1 MRSNWAGVVGLLLLI
16 CGCSGRDKCPV
27 DRVGFETLLAR
38 MTNLNAFAEAPL
50 GPAFL
55 ESSYDRTGGNQ
66 DWVVYSRIPPN
77 GRIKIFEVEGP
88 GYISRFWIASFAA
101 DRWLFFFDGESEPR
115 LNLSKDELFGEKLP
129 FAPPLAG
136 QSGGGR
142 YCLLPIPFSK
152 SIRIEMIPKD
162 LKLTDRNYFHINYT
176 RLNLKPESVESF
188 PAELSPA
195 QSNQVV
201 AVNAAWTVQ
210 SKEQAALV
218 KQCLKDVESKTI
230 QPGESLTFWDD
241 AGEGLLKTFCIR
253 IDSPADSEMIGAELL
268 RSLRLKMT
276 WDGKSFPSV
285 DVPLGDFFCNPFYLR
300 SYSSMPL
307 GRVDG
312 AFICRFPM
320 PYRKGA
326 RCVLE
331 NNSKIQVSVSVGV
344 QGNRDSTEGL
354 HRKFHAGWRASSTSG
369 IPFRMLRTEGSGHY
383 VGCFL
388 SAIGQDGSW
397 NILEGDECLK
407 PDLGEQPPQLGTGL
421 EDYFNGAYYYT
432 SLFDL
437 PLHGLIEKGAMRTDQ
452 YRFHL
457 LDAVPFN
464 KSFEAEIEF
473 GDRNLASGY
482 MSSVAFWYADRATS
496 AILSPGQE
504 SLLARPDDRFELPG
518 VMAQLFLLEREGLYV
533 DAAARTDFFAQRYR
547 TQPWGDIFK
556 VRALACREKTAGFS
570 AVKADYEAL
579 TNSATPAA
587 AQAARD
593 RLWMNENPSHALLGI
608 HALGKYRLLQDGQPV
623 ADGEGRNDLRVLRVL
638 APPGEHTWTAELT
651 PTHQGSFFSLCLRT
665 QTGDVTSA
673 GDWDI
678 LDCTEVPGR
687 PHFEKFEGREVLPN
701 MTVWAFEPNAYVDMQ
716 SPAMGIGLWWFWDS
730 RPLVQRVR
738 LNKKWVLEGSPS
750 ATLPQNR
757 RERTTE
763 ELRAHAID

>member
-1 MRSNWAGVVGLLLLI
+1 MRLYWVGILGLVLLS
-16 CGCSGRDKCPV
+16 CGCSKQVKCPV
-27 DRVGFETLLAR
+27 DQVDFEMLLAR
-38 MTNLNAFAEAPL
+38 MTNLNTFAEAPL
-50 GPAFL
+50 GPSFL
-55 ESSYDRTGGNQ
+55 ESSYDRAGGNQ
-66 DWVVYSRIPPN
+66 DWTIYARIPPN
-77 GRIKIFEVEGP
+77 GRIKIFEAEGP

-115 LNLSKDELFGEKLP
+115 LNLGKDEIFGDKFP
-129 FAPPLAG
+129 FMPPLAG

-162 LKLTDRNYFHINYT
+162 LKLTDRNYFHVNYT
-176 RLNLKPESVESF
+176 RVNLPPESVESF

-201 AVNAAWTVQ
+201 AANAALTAQ
-210 SKEQAALV
+210 PHEQVALV
-218 KQCLKDVESKTI
+218 NQLLQDVESKTI

-253 IDSPADSEMIGAELL
+253 IDSPVDSEVISAELL

-312 AFICRFPM
+312 SFVCRFPM

-326 RCVLE
+326 RCMLE
-331 NNSKIQVSVSVGV
+331 NNSKIPVSVSVGV

-354 HRKFHAGWRASSTSG
+354 YRKFHADWRATSTSG
-369 IPFRMLRTEGSGHY
+369 VPFRMLRTEGSGHY

-407 PDLGEQPPQLGTGL
+407 PDPGEQPPQLGTGL

-464 KSFEAEIEF
+464 KSFESEIEF

-482 MSSVAFWYADRATS
+482 MSSVAFWYADRASS
-496 AILSPGQE
+496 AILFAGQE
-504 SLLARPDDRFELPG
+504 PLLVRPFDRFELPG
-518 VMAQLFLLEREGLYV
+518 VMAQLFLLEREGLYA
-533 DAAARTDFFAQRYR
+533 DAAARLEFFAARYNS
-547 TQPWGDIFK
+547 QPWSDLFK
-556 VRALACREKTAGFS
+556 VRALAYREKTEGFKAVEGRYQILAQS
-570 AVKADYEAL
+570 AY
-579 TNSATPAA
+579 PAA
-587 AQAARD
+587 AQAACD
-593 RLWMNENPSHALLGI
+593 RLWLNEESSHALLGV

-623 ADGEGRNDLRVLRVL
+623 AEGEGRNDLRVLRIPATSGSHIWEV
-638 APPGEHTWTAELT
+638 ELT
-651 PTHQGSFFSLCLRT
+651 PTRQGSFFSLCLRT
-665 QTGDVTSA
+665 QKGDVTSEGEWA
-673 GDWDI
+673 V
-678 LDCTEVPGR
+678 LDVTEHPGR
-687 PHFEKFEGREVLPN
+687 PRPEKINGDQVLPN
-701 MTVWAFEPNAYVDMQ
+701 MTIWAFEPNAYVGMQ
-716 SPAMGIGLWWFWDS
+716 SPAMGISLWSFWDS
-730 RPLVQRVR
+730 SPLVQRVR
-738 LNKKWVLEGSPS
+738 LSKKWVLKEC
-750 ATLPQNR
+750 AITLLPQNS
-757 RERTTE
+757 RERSAE